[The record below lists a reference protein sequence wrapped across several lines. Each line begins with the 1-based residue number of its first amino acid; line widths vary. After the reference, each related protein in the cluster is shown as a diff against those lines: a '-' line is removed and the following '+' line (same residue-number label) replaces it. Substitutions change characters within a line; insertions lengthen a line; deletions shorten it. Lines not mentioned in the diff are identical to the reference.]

1 MKNIM
6 NILYENIGLYHR
18 LRLMSFIYTNKIVF
32 STVIHYLCW
41 QIFTIFDKV
50 IKNLRVEEGRWNEIE
65 VFV

>member
-32 STVIHYLCW
+32 STVIHYLC
-41 QIFTIFDKV
+41 
-50 IKNLRVEEGRWNEIE
+50 
-65 VFV
+65 